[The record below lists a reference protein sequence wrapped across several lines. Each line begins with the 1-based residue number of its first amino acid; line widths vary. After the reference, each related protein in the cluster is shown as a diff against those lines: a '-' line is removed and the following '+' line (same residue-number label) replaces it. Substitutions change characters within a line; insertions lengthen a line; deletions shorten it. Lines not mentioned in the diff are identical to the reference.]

1 MNKKNKAIISV
12 AIVLIV
18 FGIII
23 TSLATVVE
31 TKKAKAPV
39 DNTERGVT
47 EGISD
52 VVDVA
57 PPTEN
62 KIPIK
67 NEEAPAETETPAP
80 AGNGKYLGTYKITGT
95 GGGGLNVRSEPS
107 TDSNRVTVIP
117 ENASV
122 EIVAI
127 YNDWGFIK
135 KGNDYGWI
143 SLEYANLTA
152 QKSEAGQ
159 GTGTYKVS
167 TENDPLSIRD
177 LPDEASSVAITS
189 MPKGETVKVVAIYG
203 DWAYVDYNGTLGW
216 SSLNYLTKQ

>member
-1 MNKKNKAIISV
+1 MNKKNKAVISI

-23 TSLATVVE
+23 TAVATVVE
-31 TKKAKAPV
+31 TKKAEAPV
-39 DNTERGVT
+39 DTTERGVT
-47 EGISD
+47 EQYSDISE
-52 VVDVA
+52 VT

-62 KIPIK
+62 KIPEK
-67 NEEAPAETETPAP
+67 NEEVPIEPETPAP

-95 GGGGLNVRSEPS
+95 GGELNVRSEPS
-107 TDSNRVTVIP
+107 TESNKVTTIP
-117 ENASV
+117 ENATV

-127 YNDWGFIK
+127 YDDWGFIK

-143 SLEYANLTA
+143 SLEYANMTA

-159 GTGTYKVS
+159 GAGTYKVS

-177 LPDEASSVAITS
+177 LPDETSSVAITS
-189 MPKGETVKVVAIYG
+189 MPKGETVNVVAIYG

-216 SSLNYLTKQ
+216 SSLKYLTKQ